1 MNRVLFN
8 SQGTALPS
16 WTRAAASFI
25 KSVLETLGRK
35 NWELSVLFC
44 DNLYIKS
51 LNARYR
57 DKDEPTDIL
66 SFPLG
71 ETAADGHYIAG
82 DIVISL
88 DALEENTRFF
98 KVSTDEELR
107 RLLVHGILHL
117 AGYGHAT
124 NGAREP
130 MLVLQE
136 NILAQYGLIPGKKTT
151 DTESYTSPNGAFGAE
166 HGEHL

>member
-1 MNRVLFN
+1 MNRILFN
-8 SQGTALPS
+8 AQGAALPS
-16 WTRAAASFI
+16 WTKAAGGFI
-25 KSVLETLGRK
+25 KSVLETLDQH

-51 LNARYR
+51 LNAQYR
-57 DKDEPTDIL
+57 DKDEPTDVL

-71 ETAADGHYIAG
+71 ETSPGGRFLAG

-98 KVSTDEELR
+98 KVSAGEELR

-117 AGYGHAT
+117 SGYEHTT
-124 NGAREP
+124 NSPDEP
-130 MLVLQE
+130 MLQLQE
-136 NILAQYGLIPGKKTT
+136 KILVYLKSRSISTMEEIRHKTKL
-151 DTESYTSPNGAFGAE
+151 TEKV
-166 HGEHL
+166 L

>member
-8 SQGTALPS
+8 AEGITLPS
-16 WTRAAASFI
+16 WINAAGDFI
-25 KSVLETLGRK
+25 ESALENLGQK

-51 LNARYR
+51 LNAQYR

-71 ETAADGHYIAG
+71 ETAPGGRFLAG

-98 KVSTDEELR
+98 KVSADEELR

-117 AGYGHAT
+117 LGYEHAT
-124 NGAREP
+124 NEAKEP
-130 MLVLQE
+130 MLALQE
-136 NILAQYGLIPGKKTT
+136 SILARLTEKEEKKPQMN
-151 DTESYTSPNGAFGAE
+151 TEKAYEF
-166 HGEHL
+166 